1 MPEGIIS
8 DQTLTGN
15 FSFSY
20 NSTLPTPN
28 RTVLAEEYFEFQ
40 MLACLVEVGFCTPF
54 NDLFVLG
61 SDFYNATTC
70 ERATQDV
77 RCLTTLTESDIAQRN
92 DTIITTQT
100 TTDALAQQY
109 EVTTVPWATV
119 QTQVQS
125 GGAFSIVLLATFHRR
140 DGTVWQVTRGP
151 PTPPFR
157 RPQASTAKFTT
168 CGSIF
173 AVLSCAMT

>member
-1 MPEGIIS
+1 MGGDPEQMCWRDGALLGEGDAPCAGHTVRWNQAMPEGIIS

-77 RCLTTLTESDIAQRN
+77 R
-92 DTIITTQT
+92 
-100 TTDALAQQY
+100 
-109 EVTTVPWATV
+109 
-119 QTQVQS
+119 
-125 GGAFSIVLLATFHRR
+125 
-140 DGTVWQVTRGP
+140 
-151 PTPPFR
+151 
-157 RPQASTAKFTT
+157 
-168 CGSIF
+168 
-173 AVLSCAMT
+173 